1 MDQLERIEKKLDE
14 ITYALNGNGTPG
26 LKTRIDRLER
36 LASGGAWVFGMI
48 GGPAWIALFALLVN
62 WIRNGARPE

>member
-36 LASGGAWVFGMI
+36 LASGGAWVFGLV
-48 GGPAWIALFALLVN
+48 GGPVLIALFMLAVN
-62 WIRNGARPE
+62 WIRQGGRTQ